1 MENLALHLQFGS
13 FEVIWIFP
21 QHAIY
26 DITENNATSF
36 FLNDTPGCVS

>member
-1 MENLALHLQFGS
+1 MENLALYLQFWS

-21 QHAIY
+21 QH

-36 FLNDTPGCVS
+36 VLNDTPGCVS